1 MIDCNYL
8 TQIIVKK
15 KKKEGGWHNMK
26 IKWIWASSD
35 KLLALRSETNSP
47 VTKSQEYLAP

>member
-1 MIDCNYL
+1 MIDRNYL

-47 VTKSQEYLAP
+47 VTKSQKYLAP

>member
-1 MIDCNYL
+1 MTNCNYL

-15 KKKEGGWHNMK
+15 KKEEGGWHNMK
-26 IKWIWASSD
+26 INWIWASSD